1 MNTNNRTPS
10 APRQAVYRRRRQNG
24 LQALPKPWD
33 WINADTVKALALKAY
48 HVATHG
54 LVEDIQAGHLNDT
67 ELRQVFAANL
77 ADLMRDLVM
86 AQAVSKGGCWPV
98 GPETPP
104 YQNYPQI
111 AVDLCA
117 DLPASW
123 RPQYP
128 LYRPCPLPR
137 GIGGVDPDEA
147 KRDGI
152 ESSGQS

>member
-1 MNTNNRTPS
+1 MNTNNRAPVGKPS
-10 APRQAVYRRRRQNG
+10 APRQAIYRRRRQNG

-33 WINADTVKALALKAY
+33 WLSLAEVQKLAVEAYRSATFALSDPDDQTSSPRAY
-48 HVATHG
+48 FVSE
-54 LVEDIQAGHLNDT
+54 LVQAFEVLIAGK
-67 ELRQVFAANL
+67 
-77 ADLMRDLVM
+77 
-86 AQAVSKGGCWPV
+86 AQALGVP
-98 GPETPP
+98 
-104 YQNYPQI
+104 
-111 AVDLCA
+111 CA
-117 DLPASW
+117 PAHAEHYAECLRARVPDSW